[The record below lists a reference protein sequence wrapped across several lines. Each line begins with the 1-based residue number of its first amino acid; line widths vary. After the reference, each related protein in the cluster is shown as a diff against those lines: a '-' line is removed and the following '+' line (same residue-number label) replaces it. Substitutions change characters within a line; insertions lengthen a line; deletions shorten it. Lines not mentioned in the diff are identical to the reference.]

1 MSRVMRTVGTVA
13 ALGVLVAMPFYLDAF
28 WLQVGAFMMA
38 AIIGAIGLTVLV
50 GTAGQLS
57 LAHAFF
63 LAAGAYGYAF
73 LAGEPGAGSAGTTL
87 AGAGLP
93 TPLAALLAVALAGG
107 AGLAFSPVAGRLNG
121 LYLGVASLGLVFLG
135 QHVLFNARPVTGGF
149 NGRSVPELSVFGFR
163 LTGDEPELVLLG
175 VPFGAR
181 ERLWYVALACAVAGY
196 VVAGRIVRGRPGRA
210 MRLMRQNPIAAASMG
225 VPLRRYRAGAFVLS
239 AMYAGLAGILIA
251 LTARRIV
258 PDYFG
263 LVLSIEYLAMVVI
276 GGLGSVRGAAVGAA
290 FVTGLPLV
298 LSHYGDD
305 IGFLARPGEDGVDAA
320 TAVRMLYGAA
330 IVAFVI
336 GSAQQARK
344 AQKARK
350 GTPNAITITMD
361 RARRALPGGARRRL
375 QRQGR

>member
-1 MSRVMRTVGTVA
+1 MSRVVRLAGAVA
-13 ALGVLVAMPFYLDAF
+13 ALGVLAAMPYYLDAF

-38 AIIGAIGLTVLV
+38 AVVGAIGLTVLV

-63 LAAGAYGYAF
+63 LAVGAYGYAF
-73 LAGEPGAGSAGTTL
+73 LAGEPGAGSAGTAL
-87 AGAGLP
+87 SGAGLP
-93 TPLAALLAVALAGG
+93 TPVAALLAVALAGG
-107 AGLAFSPVAGRLNG
+107 AGLAFSPVAGRLSG

-149 NGRSVPELSVFGFR
+149 NGRSVPELSVLGFR

-181 ERLWYVALACAVAGY
+181 ERLWYVALACAVAAY

-258 PDYFG
+258 PDHFG
-263 LVLSIEYLAMVVI
+263 LVLSIEYLAMAVI

-290 FVTGLPLV
+290 FITGLPLV
-298 LSHYGDD
+298 LSHYGD
-305 IGFLARPGEDGVDAA
+305 GLGVFARPGEDGVDAA

-330 IVAFVI
+330 IVAFII
-336 GSAQQARK
+336 GSAQRARR
-344 AQKARK
+344 ARQARK
-350 GTPNAITITMD
+350 GTPNAITFTMD
-361 RARRALPGGARRRL
+361 RARRALPGGARRGL

>member
-1 MSRVMRTVGTVA
+1 
-13 ALGVLVAMPFYLDAF
+13 MPYYLDAF

-38 AIIGAIGLTVLV
+38 AVVGAIGLTVLV

-63 LAAGAYGYAF
+63 LAVGAYGYAF
-73 LAGEPGAGSAGTTL
+73 LAGEPGAGSAGTAL
-87 AGAGLP
+87 SGAGLP
-93 TPLAALLAVALAGG
+93 TPVAALLAVALAGG
-107 AGLAFSPVAGRLNG
+107 AGLAFSPVAGRLSG

-149 NGRSVPELSVFGFR
+149 NGRSVPELSVLGFR

-181 ERLWYVALACAVAGY
+181 ERLWYVALACAVAAY

-258 PDYFG
+258 PDHFG
-263 LVLSIEYLAMVVI
+263 LVLSIEYLAMAVI

-290 FVTGLPLV
+290 FITGLPLV
-298 LSHYGDD
+298 LSHYGD
-305 IGFLARPGEDGVDAA
+305 GLGVFARPGEDGVDAA

-330 IVAFVI
+330 IVAFII
-336 GSAQQARK
+336 GSAQRARR
-344 AQKARK
+344 ARQARK
-350 GTPNAITITMD
+350 GTPNAITFTMD
-361 RARRALPGGARRRL
+361 RARRALPGGARRGL